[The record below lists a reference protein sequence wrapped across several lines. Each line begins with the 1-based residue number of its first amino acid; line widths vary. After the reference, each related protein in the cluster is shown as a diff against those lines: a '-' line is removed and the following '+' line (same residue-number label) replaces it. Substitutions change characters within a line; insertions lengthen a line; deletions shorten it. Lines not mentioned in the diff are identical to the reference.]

1 MMTQCHHVPILVPQ
15 NPTQGKTIF
24 VFLFRGHMGGWNGH
38 TDVEA
43 HACIVL
49 ILLYFEHLNFFFEH
63 CKCLIYKDILVL
75 FCIVRNVLLFFE

>member
-1 MMTQCHHVPILVPQ
+1 MSHHYPTESSAGQ
-15 NPTQGKTIF
+15 NYF
-24 VFLFRGHMGGWNGH
+24 VFLFQGHIGGWNGH